1 MEQYL
6 NSYNNN
12 NDSSNPGEI
21 EDTISL
27 KSQINEIRNYVNKN
41 CNKKD
46 FDEQVRQQF
55 NQFEHKYPALFKKL
69 INGDCDPEQL
79 EFVLNRLEQV
89 RTGTKTQHDASVEVG
104 QVLVDKYVKPE
115 LEKKNNN

>member
-12 NDSSNPGEI
+12 DSSNTGQI

-27 KSQINEIRNYVNKN
+27 RSQINEIKGYVNKN
-41 CNKKD
+41 YQKEN

-55 NQFEHKYPALFKKL
+55 SLFENKYPALFKKL
-69 INGDCDPEQL
+69 INRDCDPEQL

-89 RTGTKTQHDASVEVG
+89 RTGNKSQHDASVEVG

-115 LEKKNNN
+115 LEKKKNEN

>member
-12 NDSSNPGEI
+12 NTSNLKQI

-27 KSQINEIRNYVNKN
+27 KSQISEIKKYVNHN
-41 CNKKD
+41 HHKKD
-46 FDEQVRQQF
+46 FDEKVRQQF
-55 NQFEHKYPALFKKL
+55 SHFENKYPALFKKL
-69 INGDCDPEQL
+69 TNQDCDAEQL

-89 RTGTKTQHDASVEVG
+89 RTGIKSQHDASVEVG